1 MEAVIGDLI
10 RWEFETDFNHH
21 EGIGLVIALGDAQ
34 DQEILVNHMGE
45 NRYAP
50 VTKSLLV
57 RWGWVK
63 TIKKPLEGKISTDKP
78 LDGFE
83 PTRDTWVRKD
93 ICKVLSQVAP
103 SYLDHGQQESTDS
116 KRRQPNSAER

>member
-1 MEAVIGDLI
+1 MEAAMGDLI
-10 RWEFETDFNHH
+10 RWELETPNNHY
-21 EGIGLVIALGDAQ
+21 EGIGIVIALGDNN
-34 DQEILVNHMGE
+34 EMMINHMGE
-45 NRYAP
+45 NAYAP
-50 VTKSLLV
+50 VKNSLLV

-93 ICKVLSQVAP
+93 KCKVLSQVAP

>member
-1 MEAVIGDLI
+1 MNVSKGDLVH
-10 RWEFETDFNHH
+10 WKFETDFNSH
-21 EGIGLVIALGDAQ
+21 EGIGRVIDFGDEK
-34 DQEILVNHMGE
+34 DLLVNHMGE
-45 NRYAP
+45 KAFAP
-50 VTKSLLV
+50 VVRSLLV

-93 ICKVLSQVAP
+93 KCKVLSQVAS
-103 SYLDHGQQESTDS
+103 SYLNHGQEESPSD
-116 KRRQPNSAER
+116 KRRQPSSAQR

>member
-63 TIKKPLEGKISTDKP
+63 TIKKYYE
-78 LDGFE
+78 
-83 PTRDTWVRKD
+83 
-93 ICKVLSQVAP
+93 
-103 SYLDHGQQESTDS
+103 
-116 KRRQPNSAER
+116 